1 MNRTKYLS
9 YGIGVALA
17 LGALS
22 AGCAQES
29 SNSEPENIGDLQ
41 AELVG
46 TVEMS
51 PTHTLKFWDYGN
63 GMTRIEEN
71 YHMDRDRDAA
81 LTLQKVDVRGRSLS
95 DVYAIFA
102 GAQANPLVAAKLE
115 QLDARA
121 LEVSRQNAGNAPEIS
136 IVEEAPSESGPVAF
150 TAEAPARVASTDA
163 NVGVRQSAVVACEE
177 PPYDWPG
184 DVGWFKTNFC
194 GNNASFCPTE
204 VGWAEAAWSKYL
216 SAYHSAGFNQ
226 SFCTTA
232 SYRVKYRSTASGS
245 GAIVEASLIN
255 MTLPTRW
262 VNDNSWT
269 TPSGGRIRYW
279 SRIQSTLDN
288 RVSLAI
294 HRTE

>member
-22 AGCAQES
+22 GGCAQET

-121 LEVSRQNAGNAPEIS
+121 LELSRQNPGNAPEIS
-136 IVEEAPSESGPVAF
+136 IVPFSLLPPRMRIRSMNPPV
-150 TAEAPARVASTDA
+150 PA
-163 NVGVRQSAVVACEE
+163 QS
-177 PPYDWPG
+177 
-184 DVGWFKTNFC
+184 
-194 GNNASFCPTE
+194 
-204 VGWAEAAWSKYL
+204 
-216 SAYHSAGFNQ
+216 
-226 SFCTTA
+226 
-232 SYRVKYRSTASGS
+232 SYRCKSPGQTQ
-245 GAIVEASLIN
+245 
-255 MTLPTRW
+255 P
-262 VNDNSWT
+262 
-269 TPSGGRIRYW
+269 GRG
-279 SRIQSTLDN
+279 
-288 RVSLAI
+288 
-294 HRTE
+294 